1 MKAII
6 FSIFISLSF
15 MTWGQGL
22 DGVVVEKFYLTN
34 AADQANALS
43 NNAVTTL
50 EVGTTTYRV
59 YIDMAAGYKF
69 SQLYG
74 NADHNLVVSTT
85 TNFYNDPNYGVA
97 VNPATVSVNNIR
109 KHTAMIDSW
118 FTTGG
123 AAATKTGVIKT
134 EDTDGALVNLQ
145 GVLANNPGG
154 CYGLPITGV
163 GAQDGLVPSNATTY
177 IVPNTLGLGTAL
189 NVLDQTPGNS
199 IVISNGS
206 IAALGGV
213 VGPTAAN
220 RVLVAQFTTK
230 GDLSFQFNVQLVNI
244 ATGAAENYVA
254 SNPSAGELTH
264 PTLTFSPNTPPVVSI
279 TNPTNN
285 SSVPVGDVLLIQANA
300 TDAVGSINSVEFFVD
315 GVSVFLDTQAP
326 YTYSYIPTAGAHN
339 VYAVAVDS
347 DCVSTTSSTVNFNAI
362 SNLSPTI
369 SISGPS
375 TAIAGTNVTYTAVP
389 NDTDGTIQQVEFFLN
404 NQSIFIDQTAPYE
417 VTFEAELGSNQL
429 IRAEATDNLGAV
441 GNSNVVSLNVVAN
454 TPPQVSIV
462 DPMDNSLFI
471 APAQLTFSASANDVD
486 GQVSEV
492 TFYLNDEIIGT
503 DNNLPYSIS
512 WTSVPGEYTLYAM
525 ATDNLGAI
533 TTSSSIS
540 FVVADPNALP
550 YEVSNITVDCNSEVI
565 CLPISTSA
573 LYSVNDVIGFDLDVA
588 FDASKLEPTG
598 VFNISSDLIDPT
610 NAEVIVQNVETG
622 LISFSI
628 VLNGSAPAGT
638 SFTGGGSIGCVEFV
652 RSAGFSPIDETTVD
666 VLFLQESY
674 ASGVEAQGVNSG
686 MITSEIN
693 TNYEGNVSFWFDGS
707 PLSYDAA
714 NPNDY
719 LATTIEGVQEGIP
732 SGVIT
737 NTDLNGDFN
746 FDLNQGNEVL
756 ISRDILG
763 STAVQPIVN
772 GADIVLAKTIVADG
786 GLVPSVFELLAMD
799 VNLDGVIS
807 AGDISQMQQRAT
819 GAISEYQQ
827 AWNYNAGVSN
837 GELSKDW
844 IFVSTEMLQNDPAY
858 TISATFPNDDNIG
871 YSKNRVP
878 AVPFNLP
885 INVINF
891 SNDGSTCPLI
901 GDGSYIAIMLG
912 DVDGSY
918 SNYDA
923 DGELR
928 GSKISS
934 DINAEDIVLFDL
946 QNSTISQE
954 NGNVLIDIPVTL
966 NTNETAL
973 NALDFW
979 MSYDESVLEF
989 VEVSSSQMEMD
1000 AFANYN
1006 ESNSVLRVTSS
1017 KDLNSLYFDTNSNI
1031 SVLRFKVLNP
1041 CLEVTPD
1048 LFTATS
1054 TLLNGL
1060 PAGYDY
1066 SVRDYVVFTEITT
1079 EEIICENG
1087 AESFSTIAVVEGQNV
1102 VAYNWDL
1109 NGEEIAFGDNVS
1121 FEIGVSGLNTVS
1133 VEAFTEFGC
1142 VIVFSEE
1149 IFVNASP
1156 SAGFTIQSETGSL
1169 EVSLTNESTI
1179 EDNSILS
1186 YNWNFGD
1193 GNTSNLED
1201 PTNVY
1206 GDYGIYEVTLLVTS
1220 ENGCTSEVTQ
1230 GLELITTVENVSAT
1244 FTNVYPNPF
1253 NGELSVITNLDADI
1267 YVIDMLGKRVSITKT
1282 VKPNTTTVF
1291 DLSYLASGMYNLVV
1305 ASENSIMTYKIVCK

>member
-1 MKAII
+1 
-6 FSIFISLSF
+6 
-15 MTWGQGL
+15 
-22 DGVVVEKFYLTN
+22 
-34 AADQANALS
+34 
-43 NNAVTTL
+43 
-50 EVGTTTYRV
+50 
-59 YIDMAAGYKF
+59 
-69 SQLYG
+69 
-74 NADHNLVVSTT
+74 
-85 TNFYNDPNYGVA
+85 
-97 VNPATVSVNNIR
+97 
-109 KHTAMIDSW
+109 
-118 FTTGG
+118 
-123 AAATKTGVIKT
+123 
-134 EDTDGALVNLQ
+134 
-145 GVLANNPGG
+145 
-154 CYGLPITGV
+154 
-163 GAQDGLVPSNATTY
+163 
-177 IVPNTLGLGTAL
+177 
-189 NVLDQTPGNS
+189 
-199 IVISNGS
+199 
-206 IAALGGV
+206 
-213 VGPTAAN
+213 
-220 RVLVAQFTTK
+220 
-230 GDLSFQFNVQLVNI
+230 
-244 ATGAAENYVA
+244 
-254 SNPSAGELTH
+254 
-264 PTLTFSPNTPPVVSI
+264 
-279 TNPTNN
+279 
-285 SSVPVGDVLLIQANA
+285 
-300 TDAVGSINSVEFFVD
+300 
-315 GVSVFLDTQAP
+315 
-326 YTYSYIPTAGAHN
+326 
-339 VYAVAVDS
+339 
-347 DCVSTTSSTVNFNAI
+347 
-362 SNLSPTI
+362 
-369 SISGPS
+369 
-375 TAIAGTNVTYTAVP
+375 
-389 NDTDGTIQQVEFFLN
+389 
-404 NQSIFIDQTAPYE
+404 
-417 VTFEAELGSNQL
+417 
-429 IRAEATDNLGAV
+429 
-441 GNSNVVSLNVVAN
+441 
-454 TPPQVSIV
+454 
-462 DPMDNSLFI
+462 
-471 APAQLTFSASANDVD
+471 
-486 GQVSEV
+486 
-492 TFYLNDEIIGT
+492 
-503 DNNLPYSIS
+503 
-512 WTSVPGEYTLYAM
+512 
-525 ATDNLGAI
+525 
-533 TTSSSIS
+533 
-540 FVVADPNALP
+540 
-550 YEVSNITVDCNSEVI
+550 
-565 CLPISTSA
+565 
-573 LYSVNDVIGFDLDVA
+573 
-588 FDASKLEPTG
+588 
-598 VFNISSDLIDPT
+598 
-610 NAEVIVQNVETG
+610 
-622 LISFSI
+622 
-628 VLNGSAPAGT
+628 
-638 SFTGGGSIGCVEFV
+638 
-652 RSAGFSPIDETTVD
+652 
-666 VLFLQESY
+666 
-674 ASGVEAQGVNSG
+674 
-686 MITSEIN
+686 
-693 TNYEGNVSFWFDGS
+693 
-707 PLSYDAA
+707 
-714 NPNDY
+714 
-719 LATTIEGVQEGIP
+719 
-732 SGVIT
+732 
-737 NTDLNGDFN
+737 
-746 FDLNQGNEVL
+746 
-756 ISRDILG
+756 
-763 STAVQPIVN
+763 
-772 GADIVLAKTIVADG
+772 
-786 GLVPSVFELLAMD
+786 
-799 VNLDGVIS
+799 
-807 AGDISQMQQRAT
+807 
-819 GAISEYQQ
+819 
-827 AWNYNAGVSN
+827 
-837 GELSKDW
+837 
-844 IFVSTEMLQNDPAY
+844 MLQNDPAY

-1087 AESFSTIAVVEGQNV
+1087 AESFSTTAVVEGQNV

-1253 NGELSVITNLDADI
+1253 KGELSVITNLDADI